1 MKEFGGNVSHQ
12 SGSVKEGKRDVT
24 LYQVNEEGERKDLAE
39 FAKRILSREDRSK
52 GVVRVPY
59 VNPKKVKEKKD
70 TDLTSRHYIVRKKDQ
85 VKFGEL
91 FMEAVGFPEGTGNG
105 MQSHY
110 HFIFDPDLGDK
121 FAYSRIPCNCEG
133 CEEQLNRPKESRY
146 SGPRDKCYLWEIF
159 KKKDGSGNG
168 MNDYGFG
175 HFKARKD
182 CNEEQLHSANA
193 DTLREIGKRYEKEI
207 VDGAFCAYDVDDPNH
222 EYYIARV
229 KGDAKMA
236 MEDME
241 FEFGKEKFSVRKGD
255 YYCHGFWLDKLP
267 GARNWFTMT
276 DTRPRGTAT
285 SQKANSRRRGGR
297 QTRQTMRQTMEQPQ
311 ECIVKLENVIN
322 ANLNMAK
329 LDNEHNPLRKRLN
342 NKVAEYAMER
352 GAWCISDED
361 HIFLV
366 EETKRRAV
374 FDYDQEKIANVRDD
388 FVSSTEWT
396 WTNDDD
402 DCDSDVEFV
411 SE

>member
-1 MKEFGGNVSHQ
+1 
-12 SGSVKEGKRDVT
+12 
-24 LYQVNEEGERKDLAE
+24 
-39 FAKRILSREDRSK
+39 
-52 GVVRVPY
+52 
-59 VNPKKVKEKKD
+59 
-70 TDLTSRHYIVRKKDQ
+70 
-85 VKFGEL
+85 
-91 FMEAVGFPEGTGNG
+91 
-105 MQSHY
+105 
-110 HFIFDPDLGDK
+110 
-121 FAYSRIPCNCEG
+121 
-133 CEEQLNRPKESRY
+133 
-146 SGPRDKCYLWEIF
+146 
-159 KKKDGSGNG
+159 

-175 HFKARKD
+175 YFKPRKD

-229 KGDAKMA
+229 NGDAKMA
-236 MEDME
+236 DEDTE

-285 SQKANSRRRGGR
+285 SRTTNSRRRGGR
-297 QTRQTMRQTMEQPQ
+297 QTRQTVGKPQ

-322 ANLNMAK
+322 ANLNMAE
-329 LDNEHNPLRKRLN
+329 LDNKHNPLPNRLN
-342 NKVAEYAMER
+342 KNVAEYAKEK

-361 HIFLV
+361 HTFLV

-388 FVSSTEWT
+388 IVASTEWT
-396 WTNDDD
+396 WKNDNDDG
-402 DCDSDVEFV
+402 DSDDVEFV